1 MCIPHKD
8 RNNDTAGAIVNSIK
22 DQTSV
27 LNTRFERINNQLDG
41 IQTKIDKQ
49 TSSLNRQTDAINGVK
64 SSIENLSSEIKQQMN
79 TINTQL
85 GGIQDKIGKQISVLD
100 KQTKSICNE
109 IKALRKKIVKKLNG
123 FIELKP
129 HWSSYVIPI
138 IIVLLFVAILL
149 LPLKGLGQTTCCCC
163 CKDTAVVIKQP
174 VTIQFDID
182 VLKLLGGIRYD
193 STVMKQDIIIS
204 PETITIQQHSKFWPM
219 VVIRIAFAIILLL
232 ALLFSLKY
240 LVPYWTRIAEMNYK
254 LKERNMI
261 EENRR
266 KQEEQEHE
274 IREEKIELDLY
285 EKLGKMKIEEMVR
298 DNEHRRQLELLK
310 ADKQ

>member
-1 MCIPHKD
+1 MCIHPKKM
-8 RNNDTAGAIVNSIK
+8 NDDTAIVNSIK
-22 DQTSV
+22 DQTNEIKS
-27 LNTRFERINNQLDG
+27 LFDCIIKQFDG
-41 IQTKIDKQ
+41 VQKLLEKQ
-49 TSSLNRQTDAINGVK
+49 TPAFERQTDAIKGVK
-64 SSIENLSSEIKQQMN
+64 SSIENLSSEIKQQIN
-79 TINTQL
+79 PINTQL
-85 GGIQDKIGKQISVLD
+85 GGIQNKMDKQISALD
-100 KQTKSICNE
+100 NQTKSICKE
-109 IKALRKKIVKKLNG
+109 IK
-123 FIELKP
+123 ELKKAFVKELDVFDELTP
-129 HWSSYVIPI
+129 HWTSFAIPI
-138 IIVLLFVAILL
+138 IIVILFVAILL

-204 PETITIQQHSKFWPM
+204 LETITIQQHNKFWPM

-254 LKERNMI
+254 LKERDMI
-261 EENRR
+261 EKNRR
-266 KQEEQEHE
+266 KQEDQEHKN
-274 IREEKIELDLY
+274 REEKIELDLY

-298 DNEHRRQLELLK
+298 DNEHRRQLELLR
-310 ADKQ
+310 ADKK